1 MRVFVVFLL
10 TLAAAPWAGAQQPV
24 QIELDRPMDRRIPIA
39 VPPFAA
45 ASGHEELGREL
56 AEVMEY
62 DLEFSGHFQIVPRSE
77 FPPDF
82 QGFTD
87 DPTEINFSG
96 WREDSSAEY
105 LVYARVRREGEAVV
119 AECRLFD
126 VIDGVQV
133 VGKRLSTDNAEWARQ
148 VAHQFADEIVLYL
161 TGELGIATSQ
171 IAFSQMQDGNK
182 EIFVADYDG
191 HRQRAV
197 TNHSSVSIRPK
208 ISPSGDRI
216 AYVSY
221 KDRYPFLYILNLSTG
236 ESAPLSQRVGLN
248 ASPSWEPDGE
258 SLAIVLS
265 VDGHPNIYLIDA
277 DGSNLRQL
285 THEKVVDSSPAFH
298 PSGERIAFVSERSGP
313 PQIFVMD
320 RDGGN
325 VRRMSFQGGSAYDP
339 AWSPNGQY
347 LAYVAARSGEGYHI
361 YAMEADGSNP
371 QRLTSTGRM
380 NESPSWSAD
389 SRHIIFTSNRGGQKQ
404 LWTVNVETGDVRQVP
419 NLGNAPNEGPNWG
432 PRRHPSN

>member
-1 MRVFVVFLL
+1 MRVYVAFLL
-10 TLAAAPWAGAQQPV
+10 VLFAATWAGAQQPV
-24 QIELDRPMDRRIPIA
+24 RIELDRPMDHRIPIA
-39 VPPFAA
+39 VPPFATPE
-45 ASGHEELGREL
+45 GHEDLGREL

-62 DLEFSGHFQIVPRSE
+62 DLEFSGHFQIVPQGE

-82 QGFTD
+82 QGFTSD
-87 DPTEINFSG
+87 ATDINFSR
-96 WREDSSAEY
+96 WREDGSAEY
-105 LVYARVRREGEAVV
+105 LVYAHARREGDAVV

-133 VGKRLSTDNAEWARQ
+133 VGKRLSTDNAEWSRQ

-171 IAFSQMQDGNK
+171 IAFSGVRDGNK

-197 TNHSSVSIRPK
+197 TNHNSISIRPK
-208 ISPSGDRI
+208 MSPSGDRI

-221 KDRYPFLYILNLSTG
+221 KDRYPFLYILTLSTG
-236 ESAPLSQRVGLN
+236 ESAPLSRRVGLN
-248 ASPSWEPDGE
+248 ASPSWAPDGQ

-265 VDGHPNIYLIDA
+265 MDGHPNIYLIDA

-285 THEKVVDSSPAFH
+285 THERVVDSSPAFH
-298 PSGERIAFVSERSGP
+298 PSGDRIAFVSERSGP

-325 VRRMSFQGGSAYDP
+325 VRRVSFQGGSSYDP
-339 AWSPNGQY
+339 SWSPNGQY
-347 LAYVAARSGEGYHI
+347 LAYVVAQPGQGYHI
-361 YAMEADGSNP
+361 YAMEANGANP
-371 QRLTSTGRM
+371 QRLTTTGRM

-389 SRHIIFTSNRGGQKQ
+389 SRHIIFASNRTGQKQ

-419 NLGNAPNEGPNWG
+419 NQGNARNEGPHWG